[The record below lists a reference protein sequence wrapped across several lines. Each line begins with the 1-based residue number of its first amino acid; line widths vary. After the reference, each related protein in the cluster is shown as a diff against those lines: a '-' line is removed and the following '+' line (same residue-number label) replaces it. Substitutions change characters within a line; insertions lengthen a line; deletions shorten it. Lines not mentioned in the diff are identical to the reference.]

1 MKLLGVLFGT
11 GLAVGA
17 GAAYLQLPFI
27 VAVFIYLYLTVN
39 FCALRFS

>member
-27 VAVFIYLYLTVN
+27 VAVFIYLISLVGVFSLVN
-39 FCALRFS
+39 S